1 MMNIRR
7 IAIPIF
13 ALLLS
18 PFAPGQQAPA
28 SGDEIGPSARV
39 EANAASVFKQQLV
52 RQIALQ
58 EEGLRKAEAAHATD
72 VELARRYARLGV
84 SYGNLAEWARSE
96 AAVEHAVS
104 LVRHAPE
111 QSEELAGLLTQ
122 LGSLHLA
129 MGKLRDS
136 EKEELEGLK
145 LREKL
150 GDRLQ
155 IARTYNDLAELLL
168 AQKKF
173 DKARDIAQKAVAEFV
188 ENKQASVFDR
198 IVARS
203 VLSMAMCY
211 LKDCPSAIPL
221 LKGVIDE
228 AKTKLR
234 PDDFPIGL
242 SDFLLGYA
250 YWKSGNMSEAG
261 PHMQDGTAA
270 MSRQLGWGHPAYLSA
285 LKHYEQF
292 LRENR
297 QVEAADVIQRRIR
310 QAEAVVDVHSIQSAQ
325 GMIGIDGLH

>member
-1 MMNIRR
+1 MNIRL
-7 IAIPIF
+7 IASPMLAF
-13 ALLLS
+13 LLS
-18 PFAPGQQAPA
+18 SFIHGQQAPP
-28 SGDEIGPSARV
+28 SGDESEEHVRV
-39 EANAASVFKQQLV
+39 EANAASVFKQKLV

-58 EEGLRKAEAAHATD
+58 EEALRKAEASHAPD
-72 VELARRYARLGV
+72 IELARKSALLGV
-84 SYGNLAEWARSE
+84 SYGNLAQWARSE
-96 AAVEHAVS
+96 AVVEHAVS
-104 LVRHAPE
+104 LLRHAPAP
-111 QSEELAGLLTQ
+111 SEELAAVLTQ

-129 MGKLRDS
+129 MGKMRDS
-136 EKEELEGLK
+136 EKEELEGLN

-155 IARTYNDLAELLL
+155 IARTYNDLAELFL

-203 VLSMAMCY
+203 VLSMTMCY

-221 LKGVIDE
+221 LKEVIDE

-250 YWKSGNMSEAG
+250 YWKSGNISEAG
-261 PHMQDGTAA
+261 PHMQDGTVA
-270 MSRQLGWGHPAYLSA
+270 MSRQLGWGHPAYVSA

-310 QAEAVVDVHSIQSAQ
+310 QAEAVVDVHSIQTAQ
-325 GMIGIDGLH
+325 GMIGIDVLH